1 MKIRLFM
8 LVVLAFL
15 LGACST
21 GTSYRGNK
29 KVTQGITYT
38 RNGSNEAYYEFTSL
52 VPGHDEA
59 ELRSEVLAD
68 NRAQSED
75 EEPLGEDEDFTS
87 EHLTGSYSR
96 YGDVVVTVSSHKFQ
110 LGDTP
115 SGKMPLF
122 MKSVENAYARALRT
136 YRPSGF
142 TYAMSSVGAVNPL
155 SDVQVHCR
163 MSERSAN
170 DNGQTACNLFFQTI
184 RTEFVRL
191 QGAKS

>member
-1 MKIRLFM
+1 MKIRLLLLFV
-8 LVVLAFL
+8 LVFSLA
-15 LGACST
+15 ACST

-29 KVTQGITYT
+29 RVTQGISYMQ
-38 RNGSNEAYYEFTSL
+38 RGHQDARYEFTSL
-52 VPGHDEA
+52 IPNQGDMVP
-59 ELRSEVLAD
+59 SV
-68 NRAQSED
+68 Q
-75 EEPLGEDEDFTS
+75 EEQEEGTLGEDEDFTS
-87 EHLTGSYSR
+87 EYLSNSYGH
-96 YGDVVVTVSSHKFQ
+96 YGDVVVTVSSRKFQ
-110 LGDTP
+110 LGDSP
-115 SGKMPLF
+115 NGKMPLF
-122 MKSVENAYARALRT
+122 MKSVEAAYARALRT

-184 RTEFVRL
+184 RSEFLRL